1 MKKKVA
7 VLLLRV
13 AGAPDQPTKTYL
25 EQLYTAAG
33 KGTNNL
39 VDYYEDMSHGKLDIS
54 DCTVYDWIDYNH
66 TAQDLMDEWTKAQ
79 AQKEDELLKA
89 GVDKA
94 KATDAANVYANA
106 IRRGKITEWGN
117 EAATNNNQSITG
129 FDIIVYIFN
138 QPIDF
143 FGSTGY
149 TVISWN
155 PDGNNHAGNSI
166 GLAGTS
172 HEFGHALGLMGHARM
187 EGSAEEYGDLWDIM
201 GDYHYTSDK
210 RGTFIPPPND
220 SKYFT
225 YGPGLNAAY
234 MDIMGWLDKS
244 RVYTA
249 VGSTSFQLRPLHRRD
264 LPGWLC
270 AHLNIGNETI
280 YVEFRMNEKWDNTFG
295 APCIFLHKKA
305 THPGDGTPCTE
316 IIMTDPANPD
326 KANQVDLRS
335 GQSYSLGDISD
346 PLGFYANLT
355 VTHIDTEQRIAYINL
370 YVRYKRRFEPQGRL
384 FGAIERGGGGYVWT
398 PGRGLKKVPPRSPLV
413 NIIELIGEM
422 ESLHELE
429 SNGHNTNE
437 MTIGQL
443 SKIRDAVTAMIDG
456 RRQVK
461 VPKQYSVG
469 RQLNHSAE

>member
-13 AGAPDQPTKTYL
+13 AGAPDQPTKTYV

-54 DCTVYDWIDYNH
+54 DCTVYDWIDYGH
-66 TAQDLMDEWTKAQ
+66 TAQDLMDEWNKAFK
-79 AQKEDELLKA
+79 QKEDELLKA

-94 KATDAANVYANA
+94 KAAEAAGVHANA
-106 IRRGKITEWGN
+106 TRRGKITEWGN
-117 EAATNNNQSITG
+117 EAATKNNLLITG
-129 FDIIVYIFN
+129 FDVIVYIFN
-138 QPIDF
+138 QSIDF

-166 GLAGTS
+166 SLAGTS

-187 EGSAEEYGDLWDIM
+187 EGSEEEYGDLWDIM
-201 GDYHYTSDK
+201 GDYHYSSDK
-210 RGTFIPPPND
+210 RGTAIPPPDD
-220 SKYFT
+220 SKYYT

-234 MDIMGWLDKS
+234 MDLMGWLDKS

-270 AHLNIGNETI
+270 AKMNVGYETI
-280 YVEFRMNEKWDNTFG
+280 YVEFRMNEKWDNNFA
-295 APCIFLHKKA
+295 APCVFLHKKA
-305 THPGDGTPCTE
+305 VHPGDGTPSTE
-316 IIMTDPANPD
+316 IMMTDPAHTD
-326 KANQVDLRS
+326 KTEQVDLRN
-335 GQSYSLGDISD
+335 GQSYSWGDISD
-346 PLGFYANLT
+346 PFGFYASIT
-355 VTHIDTEQRIAYINL
+355 VTKIDVEQRIAYINL
-370 YVRYKRRFEPQGRL
+370 YVRYKRRVEQRGML
-384 FGAIERGGGGYVWT
+384 FGAIEEGGGGYVWT
-398 PGRGLKKVPPRSPLV
+398 PGRGLKKVPPRSPLI

-429 SNGHNTNE
+429 SNGQNMNE
-437 MTIGQL
+437 MTIAQL
-443 SKIRDAVTAMIDG
+443 MKIRDGVTGIIES

-461 VPKQYSVG
+461 VPKEYSIDSH
-469 RQLNHSAE
+469 RKHSAD